1 MPKSIVR
8 LLPLLLTLLTSVT
21 MAGERQEWRLIISDN
36 ALPEKTLY
44 LAVYEAAAGGW
55 DGEPLL
61 RLKQA
66 LPDFEAFAR
75 PLALP
80 PGRYAVRAFVDLDN
94 NGELTLNEHKRPAE
108 PYANSQGDNQR
119 PSPLF
124 ERSLITLDGNQPELE
139 LRLRY
144 PPGTR
149 P

>member
-1 MPKSIVR
+1 MPGFRFSA
-8 LLPLLLTLLTSVT
+8 LLLTLL
-21 MAGERQEWRLIISDN
+21 AGAANADDAPQWRLIISDN

-44 LAVYEAAAGGW
+44 LAVYEAAAGSW
-55 DGEPLL
+55 EAEPVL
-61 RLKQA
+61 RLKQT
-66 LPDFEAFAR
+66 LPEFEAFAR

-80 PGRYAVRAFVDLDN
+80 PGRYALRVFVDLDN
-94 NGELTLNEHKRPAE
+94 NGELTLNDRDRPAE
-108 PYANSQGDNQR
+108 PYASSQGDNQR

-124 ERSLITLDGNQPELE
+124 ERSLVTLGEDQPELE